1 MVIMVGEIKVE
12 VPEGLPM
19 NELRNKIIGL
29 IKEEESILKKKEPLS
44 KEQKKKIL
52 DKYYGCI
59 KLDRIVSLEE
69 IIDLGEDSW
78 RY

>member
-29 IKEEESILKKKEPLS
+29 INEEESILKKKSLY
-44 KEQKKKIL
+44 QKSRK
-52 DKYYGCI
+52 
-59 KLDRIVSLEE
+59 RRSLINIMGASSLIE
-69 IIDLGEDSW
+69 L
-78 RY
+78 

>member
-29 IKEEESILKKKEPLS
+29 INEEESILKKKEPLS
-44 KEQKKKIL
+44 KEQKKKVL

>member
-1 MVIMVGEIKVE
+1 
-12 VPEGLPM
+12 
-19 NELRNKIIGL
+19 
-29 IKEEESILKKKEPLS
+29 LKKKEPLS

>member
-29 IKEEESILKKKEPLS
+29 INEEESILKKKEPLS